1 MSSDAHRPDPHLGL
15 ETFVKRFFTS
25 QGADVDARD
34 GQLDVLAPGELSE
47 RIGIPSFCSLT
58 FGEADPG
65 GFGIHYGSPLLEKI
79 AETACEAMPLAVV
92 RLAFHYIKSQGFD
105 RLVAE
110 LFTFHGAVLKVTG
123 SAIINTGYLLLNCR
137 YLAQSDEQKEGL
149 FPLTFNLDTGAPV
162 DDFISDL
169 DAVEKVFLSDAEADG
184 LSSQTAGQVA
194 RWVQQQAPVALQD
207 QLAPFQE
214 SMNRRFRRD
223 VANLEAYYTELRQE
237 MRAKLKR
244 PGQSDQLVRDR
255 MEKIDLIPSEMA
267 KKKADL
273 FKKYSIKVTLGLVS
287 ALLIRTPAVKLFGEA
302 TIGRRKKPL
311 TLLYN
316 PVNKSIDPVVCA
328 GCGAGTRQIHFC
340 DRLHPLCPG
349 CVRHCPACA

>member
-1 MSSDAHRPDPHLGL
+1 MSSDAHLGL
-15 ETFVKRFFTS
+15 EAFVKRFFTS
-25 QGADVDARD
+25 QGADVDARG
-34 GQLDVLAPGELSE
+34 GQLDVLAPGDLSE

-79 AETACEAMPLAVV
+79 AEAACAAMPLAVV
-92 RLAFHYIKSQGFD
+92 RLAFHYLKSQGFD
-105 RLVAE
+105 QLVAN
-110 LFTFHGAVLKVTG
+110 LFTFHGAVLKVAG
-123 SAIINTGYLLLNCR
+123 SAIINTDYLLLNCR

-149 FPLTFNLDTGAPV
+149 FPLTFNLNTGAPV

-169 DAVEKVFLSDAEADG
+169 DAVEKVFLSGAEAGG

-194 RWVQQQAPVALQD
+194 RWVQQQAPIALQD
-207 QLAPFQE
+207 QLAPFRE

-223 VANLEAYYTELRQE
+223 VANLEAYYAELRQE

-255 MEKIDLIPSEMA
+255 TEKIDLIPGEMA
-267 KKKADL
+267 KKKDDL
-273 FKKYSIKVTLGLVS
+273 FKKYSIKVTLGLVG
-287 ALLIRTPAVKLFGEA
+287 ALLIRSPAVKLFGEA
-302 TIGRRKKPL
+302 TVGRRKKPL
-311 TLLYN
+311 GLLYN

-328 GCGAGTRQIHFC
+328 GCGGGTRRIHFC

-349 CVRHCPACA
+349 CERHCPACA